1 MSMTIDG
8 NSLVPVRA
16 IVKNA
21 TGDAITSST
30 AVEVTV
36 TELLAGA
43 GTPTQAAV
51 VADFAG
57 ADAAALKTELNA
69 MLTKLRAA
77 GIIATA

>member
-8 NSLVPVRA
+8 SSLVPVRA

-21 TGDAITSST
+21 TGDDVTSST

-51 VADFAG
+51 VADFEG
-57 ADAAALKTELNA
+57 ADAAGLKTELNA

>member
-21 TGDAITSST
+21 TGDTITSST

-43 GTPTQAAV
+43 GTPTQAAA

-57 ADAAALKTELNA
+57 ADAAGLKTELNA